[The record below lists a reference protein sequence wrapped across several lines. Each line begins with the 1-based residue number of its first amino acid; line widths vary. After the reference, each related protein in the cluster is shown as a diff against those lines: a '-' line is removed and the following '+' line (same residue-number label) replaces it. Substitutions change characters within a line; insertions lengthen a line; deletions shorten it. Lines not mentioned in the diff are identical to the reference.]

1 MGTEKTV
8 HANPDRGRLST
19 LSEPVLRRRSPSHT
33 KQNKRTHPGRFLV
46 ALLAIASITCNFI
59 TGLLPSAPKSGEL
72 TGPIIGMIPGASL
85 DKNGAL
91 VDPKFTF
98 DPTEPQITVVVQVG
112 KVSGSP
118 LTITWYQET
127 EGGDQ
132 KLFAHDVEV
141 AAYDRAY
148 SIGKNPGTL
157 ASGTY
162 KVIAALEGQTEEMEF
177 DVSPQKASS
186 RPDAAPVSFHQDATP
201 PTPARQGAP
210 PVSGGSGTIPQSE
223 SVSLY
228 PSHTTSTSLCSDLL
242 PKGLYNAYGAD
253 VVDVFYRGQC
263 PHAPQGTLYGVYVSA
278 TVNGPAKV
286 IGTYVA
292 DPNASLGDYYI
303 DPCTL
308 SGGSD
313 LPGTKMLV
321 TSSAQDSAGKEVD
334 SSQATYT
341 LADDTLAPRVL
352 LSPPNGTRVNPGQ
365 KINITVTA
373 QEKRKNGPWQSGVK
387 VIHVSETQVNG
398 RNEFFTWN
406 NPSALPKACNAK
418 TWDHTEHTTY
428 TVPQKPPPFIEIC
441 ASADDWFNSGAET
454 CYQYP
459 TGYTW
464 KGKFHLVSSDYTPAG
479 ACLNETWDG
488 TFQVVVAPVTGE
500 VRGDGSANLIAPPA
514 GGSPGCGKEQATQ
527 ARFDVFGTYSGGS
540 AYSPGFEFRLMF
552 STVVIGGGNGGLSNY
567 TFFLYPLDFSQGD
580 VRTPPDFTV
589 PVIAPGD
596 AEAQLSNSVVMTTRE
611 TGKAQI
617 TISLLCQDC
626 K

>member
-141 AAYDRAY
+141 AAYDQAY

-162 KVIAALEGQTEEMEF
+162 KVIAALEGQTEETEF

-242 PKGLYNAYGAD
+242 PNGLYNAYGAD

-459 TGYTW
+459 TGHTW
-464 KGKFHLVSSDYTPAG
+464 KGKVHFVSSVDYGRAG
-479 ACLNETWDG
+479 ACNNETWDG
-488 TFQVVVAPVTGE
+488 DFKVVVGGN
-500 VRGDGSANLIAPPA
+500 GDVQGKGSANLTAPPQCHFVA
-514 GGSPGCGKEQATQ
+514 SPPCDNATLGK
-527 ARFDVFGTYSGGS
+527 FDVRGTFVGTQ
-540 AYSPGFEFRLMF
+540 FRLIF
-552 STVVIGGGNGGLSNY
+552 IETAIGGRTCGLSNY
-567 TFFLYPLDFSQGD
+567 TFFLDSAYFSQGN
-580 VRTPPDFTV
+580 VRTPPDFTI
-589 PVIAPGD
+589 PVISYGD
-596 AEAQLSNSVVMTTRE
+596 AEGQLSNSVATDNGATANGQFRF
-611 TGKAQI
+611 T
-617 TISLLCQDC
+617 LLCQDC